1 MQSQTNDNLNTNENN
16 SDFHEYVRESEDSNA
31 AYKGEYKEQLA
42 SDDNLEKNS
51 QIVIDTSIDE
61 KKDSDKR
68 NSAPIY
74 VAFILIL
81 SIICG
86 ILGGMVFSEKNKN
99 QKLISKVNEQS
110 KQIYEYKFGTL
121 P

>member
-1 MQSQTNDNLNTNENN
+1 MQNQTNDNLNTNENN

-31 AYKGEYKEQLA
+31 AYKGGYKEQLA